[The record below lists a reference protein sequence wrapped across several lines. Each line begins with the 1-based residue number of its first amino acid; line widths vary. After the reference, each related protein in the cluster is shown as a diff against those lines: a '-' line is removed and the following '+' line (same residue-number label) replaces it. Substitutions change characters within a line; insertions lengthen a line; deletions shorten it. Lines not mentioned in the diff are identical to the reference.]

1 MPMIPLS
8 THATQTYILSI
19 NNRLET
25 DSSILAK
32 WFSENYM
39 ELNEEKCHFMIFG
52 NKIKGSVV
60 AIEVR
65 YISSRYGTVTVRL
78 RYGYCTV
85 TVRLRYG
92 YGTKVKLKKQ
102 CVIYVRAV
110 FSKLPDIK
118 GRTNSEGEMLPK
130 CCKASLQIIVCYF
143 GSARRLKDPAIVPES
158 LFCYSSY
165 ISFYTLL

>member
-1 MPMIPLS
+1 MPMTPLS

-39 ELNEEKCHFMIFG
+39 ELNEGKCHFVIFG
-52 NKIKGSVV
+52 NKSKGSVV

-65 YISSRYGTVTVRL
+65 YISSL
-78 RYGYCTV
+78 V

-92 YGTKVKLKKQ
+92 YGTVT
-102 CVIYVRAV
+102 VRLRYQ
-110 FSKLPDIK
+110 SKTQK
-118 GRTNSEGEMLPK
+118 
-130 CCKASLQIIVCYF
+130 IVR
-143 GSARRLKDPAIVPES
+143 S
-158 LFCYSSY
+158 
-165 ISFYTLL
+165 